1 MGASPSYDLD
11 PKDPS
16 SCKKKKKKPNDPVV
30 LMVVGHGA
38 AFSYSKIKIVI
49 SRAFKK

>member
-1 MGASPSYDLD
+1 MGASPSHDLD

-16 SCKKKKKKPNDPVV
+16 SSKKTNDPVV